1 MPERGR
7 RRLVIDADVA
17 RSAGETEHPVS
28 SACGKFL
35 STTTELGH
43 RVVVTGEIRR
53 EWRKHASRYTRRWL
67 VGMYG
72 GRLVW
77 GSTVDC
83 DDQLRRR
90 VACELPGLQ
99 DIHLVEAAIATACCP
114 YGLTT
119 QYSR

>member
-53 EWRKHASRYTRRWL
+53 EWRKHASRLHKTVARGNVRWE
-67 VGMYG
+67 VGLG
-72 GRLVW
+72 FNRG
-77 GSTVDC
+77 
-83 DDQLRRR
+83 LR
-90 VACELPGLQ
+90 
-99 DIHLVEAAIATACCP
+99 
-114 YGLTT
+114 
-119 QYSR
+119 